1 MHSSCDGYRSALAYS
16 SSRAPLTASRPDSAR
31 LTYPWETAVSPASD
45 DMAAATSTCV
55 MPRDSRASTSMAER
69 ATFALSLISA
79 RLHPRA
85 VTIPYLMP
93 RAMPSSM
100 PQNIPHLVTYQGSRG
115 LQACVN
121 RSIAP
126 WCKSV
131 VVRRRPP
138 RRNAAQDRSA
148 GLALGRGRC
157 ARSQRRQRLCER
169 AGSGAAS
176 GWGGSRIVD
185 TNLCCSLDALTW
197 GSRRSGGGAGSPW
210 AGVACGAGEGF
221 AGGAPRGWGAGSAGL
236 GCLLAAPGGVLQ
248 LTPD

>member
-1 MHSSCDGYRSALAYS
+1 VPALAWPSVPPSPCRS
-16 SSRAPLTASRPDSAR
+16 SLH
-31 LTYPWETAVSPASD
+31 
-45 DMAAATSTCV
+45 
-55 MPRDSRASTSMAER
+55 ASTQEPSRYPTSCQGRCQA
-69 ATFALSLISA
+69 ACLKIFLTSLPIK
-79 RLHPRA
+79 
-85 VTIPYLMP
+85 VVEGY
-93 RAMPSSM
+93 
-100 PQNIPHLVTYQGSRG
+100 
-115 LQACVN
+115 QACVN

>member
-1 MHSSCDGYRSALAYS
+1 MHSTCDGYRSALAYS

-85 VTIPYLMP
+85 VAIPYLMP
-93 RAMPSSM
+93 RTMPSSI
-100 PQNIPHLVTYQGSRG
+100 PQNIPHLVTYPVVEGYQP
-115 LQACVN
+115 CVN

-131 VVRRRPP
+131 VVRRRLHGGT
-138 RRNAAQDRSA
+138 RRRTAAR
-148 GLALGRGRC
+148 GLPSGGDSVRGANVSNGYVSGPGAALR
-157 ARSQRRQRLCER
+157 R
-169 AGSGAAS
+169 AGAAAVS
-176 GWGGSRIVD
+176 
-185 TNLCCSLDALTW
+185 
-197 GSRRSGGGAGSPW
+197 
-210 AGVACGAGEGF
+210 
-221 AGGAPRGWGAGSAGL
+221 
-236 GCLLAAPGGVLQ
+236 
-248 LTPD
+248 